1 MTAGDAEQRALRAI
15 AAGEERV
22 RRIER
27 SEPYLLGQAL
37 LQLRP
42 TPTSLWRFL
51 RQVRDL
57 RSVERQLKR
66 RAHVAQPW
74 RVLPPLD
81 IDGSPQLRAELA
93 KYCAAGDVKAKLRI
107 TTEPG
112 WEIEATEP
120 VPSLRWDLRDPRSGI
135 LLPDVRTAENGRKG
149 VLRLRN
155 QAPAATQ
162 PFQEKL
168 ITALHIGGDLGRDLA
183 AASRASGTPVV
194 EATSAADQGG
204 VVATKSR
211 NIDQIARRLSRRGL
225 DAARLR
231 VESYRWAQDPSRSR
245 IGVLSGLLEEATDW
259 KAPLPPS
266 VAVLCATRRP
276 RQLRHV
282 VDSVKRQQ
290 GINCRLVVVCHGDE
304 FDRSGVE
311 SIIDEVDGTALFA
324 PPGLSL
330 GECLDLGRAATS
342 ARIIA
347 KFDDD
352 DHYGPWYLRDSV
364 DTMTRTGAAVV
375 GKQSYFVHLADRDVT
390 YLRFPGSSSRWA
402 RRVAGCTLVLDQD
415 LVGETSFPVVSR
427 GEDTLFLDRCH
438 QQGLG
443 VYADEPF
450 GFIQSRRP
458 SGHTWKIADDEIVR
472 SSSKVS
478 DGFAREMLLA

>member
-1 MTAGDAEQRALRAI
+1 M
-15 AAGEERV
+15 
-22 RRIER
+22 
-27 SEPYLLGQAL
+27 
-37 LQLRP
+37 
-42 TPTSLWRFL
+42 
-51 RQVRDL
+51 
-57 RSVERQLKR
+57 
-66 RAHVAQPW
+66 
-74 RVLPPLD
+74 
-81 IDGSPQLRAELA
+81 
-93 KYCAAGDVKAKLRI
+93 
-107 TTEPG
+107 
-112 WEIEATEP
+112 
-120 VPSLRWDLRDPRSGI
+120 
-135 LLPDVRTAENGRKG
+135 
-149 VLRLRN
+149 
-155 QAPAATQ
+155 
-162 PFQEKL
+162 
-168 ITALHIGGDLGRDLA
+168 
-183 AASRASGTPVV
+183 
-194 EATSAADQGG
+194 
-204 VVATKSR
+204 
-211 NIDQIARRLSRRGL
+211 
-225 DAARLR
+225 
-231 VESYRWAQDPSRSR
+231 
-245 IGVLSGLLEEATDW
+245 
-259 KAPLPPS
+259 
-266 VAVLCATRRP
+266 LCATRRP